1 MKKITFLG
9 ICLLMVSNLFA
20 ADYYVKATGSNTND
34 GLSEATALLT
44 IATAVTKAA
53 SGDKIF
59 IVGPINH
66 TNTVNISIGLKSL
79 TFQGMSNAVLTG
91 GVVRMFTVTN
101 AGLTYSFKDITFQG
115 VNSGTAGIT
124 GAVLIQTAASNVS
137 FTNCVFQN
145 NKATDQGGALCTTGG
160 NLTITDCSFLNNS
173 AVGNGGAVSCLGL
186 DLTISG
192 SIFSGNSAT
201 SGNGGALYVGGTTA
215 SIFTLTTSTF
225 NGNSTTNPS
234 LLASGGGVFVAN
246 NLRQALV
253 SSCTFYN
260 NESDL
265 NGGGLAF
272 NSTNAT
278 SKVTNVSCF
287 QNKLRVSTAV
297 AANGAG
303 IKIDGFR
310 PFEITN
316 TLVYGN
322 LAATLG
328 TPVASGISAD
338 SGQVALTLTNSL
350 SDVISPAP
358 DGGDTITASNI
369 TANLTSSNLT
379 YDVASGFVKFGLP
392 TPGDATPIDFGTDGN
407 DAGAWN
413 SGLTLPATTW
423 TGGTSSVW
431 TNAANWSNG
440 VPNSASDVT
449 IGTSSNQPTL
459 TINTAINS
467 LTIVSGATLNV
478 NEGKVLNVIGTITN
492 NGDLVLKSSETGT
505 ASLLCNSS
513 AANVTQKRYLS
524 SNQRGWRL
532 LSNPLATTTFNALAS
547 ASNITFGTNY
557 TGAYDSASNT
567 WTSTD
572 GAASMDTQKA
582 YKVFITGLTGESPS
596 YTTGPTNVTISY
608 KGTAANTSPTSIPT
622 LTGQYYLVANPY
634 TAPVS
639 LSAIIATSTGLSNTV
654 SYYNPTKAATDVKVK
669 AGGYDTVT
677 VSGAAGSATDVVL
690 PPMGAIFVQ
699 ASSDGMITI
708 LKSAI
713 YTAAVLGGSYN
724 QKTAQTKIASS
735 NAVKVEVTSDGTN
748 YDSLSL
754 LFKAEGDSGSNV
766 DFGKLPNTVLDF
778 YSINGSN
785 NMAVSELEL
794 KVQTIPLGISST
806 VQKNYTFKV
815 AENTI
820 PSGFEAV
827 LVDNVLNTTT
837 VLTPGT
843 NYNFAI
849 DSTPAS
855 QGDAR
860 FAINLKTAGTLGVIA
875 NELDASIQVYP
886 NPSRGQF
893 NITNALNQKE
903 RATIE
908 ISNLNGQVIHT
919 QKLNSGTTTIQTKS
933 WATGVYILK
942 ATNNGTQ
949 TTKKL
954 IIQ

>member
-1 MKKITFLG
+1 MKKITLLA
-9 ICLLMVSNLFA
+9 ICLLMACNLFA
-20 ADYYVKATGSNTND
+20 TDYYVKATGSNTND

-44 IATAVTKAA
+44 IVAAVTKAA

-59 IVGPINH
+59 IVGSINH
-66 TNTVNISIGLKSL
+66 TATVNISTGLKSL

-91 GVVRMFTVTN
+91 GVARMFSITN
-101 AGLTYSFKDITFQG
+101 PGLTYSFNDITFQG
-115 VNSGTAGIT
+115 VTYAGSG
-124 GAVLIQTAASNVS
+124 GAVFIQTVASS
-137 FTNCVFQN
+137 STFTNCVFQN
-145 NKATDQGGALCTTGG
+145 NTSTVAGGGGAFTISGG
-160 NLTITDCSFLNNS
+160 NLTITNCSFINNS
-173 AVGNGGAVSCLGL
+173 ANGNAGAIQTTGG

-192 SIFSGNSAT
+192 SKFSGNTAT
-201 SGNGGALYVGGTTA
+201 NGSGGALYVGGTTA
-215 SIFTLTTSTF
+215 STFTLTTSTF
-225 NGNSTTNPS
+225 NGNSSTNGS
-234 LLASGGGVFVAN
+234 TASGGGVIVIN

-253 SSCTFYN
+253 SFCTFYDN
-260 NESDL
+260 ISDL
-265 NGGGLAF
+265 NGGGLHF
-272 NSTNAT
+272 ISTNAT
-278 SKVTNVSCF
+278 STVTNVSCF

-303 IKIDGFR
+303 IKIDGVR

-338 SGQVALTLTNSL
+338 SGQVALTLKNSL
-350 SDVISPAP
+350 SDVIRPAP

-379 YDVASGFVKFGLP
+379 YDPASGFVKFGLP

-459 TINTAINS
+459 TINTDINS

-492 NGDLVLKSSETGT
+492 NGDLVLKSSATGT

-622 LTGQYYLVANPY
+622 LTGKYYLVANPY

-699 ASSDGMITI
+699 ASSDGTITI

-735 NAVKVEVTSDGTN
+735 NALKVEVTSDGTN